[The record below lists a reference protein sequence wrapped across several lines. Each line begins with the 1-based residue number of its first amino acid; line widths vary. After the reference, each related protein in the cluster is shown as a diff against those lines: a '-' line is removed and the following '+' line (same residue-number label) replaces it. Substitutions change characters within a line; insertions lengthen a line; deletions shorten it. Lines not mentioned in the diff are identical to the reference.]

1 MKFPI
6 FPLNGAIL
14 FPKTNLPLNIFEER
28 YLQMVDYALANNRT
42 IGMIQKKENEE
53 YFNVGCFGKI
63 TNFTETSDG
72 RYQINLEGISRF
84 SINKIYEK
92 DFKFILID
100 AEVLNFDN
108 QTKYNDPLLS
118 KKLLMVFKNYLVTKK
133 IKFDT
138 KEFNNLDALNLGKI
152 ICVIAPLDHLTK
164 QMLLEY
170 NNFSDFFENL
180 ISALEIEIK
189 STESSTI
196 IN

>member
-14 FPKTNLPLNIFEER
+14 FPKTNLPLNIFEKR
-28 YLQMVDYALANNRT
+28 YLQMVDYALSNNRI

-63 TNFTETSDG
+63 TNFTETTDG

-84 SINKIYEK
+84 SINKIYN
-92 DFKFILID
+92 DDYKFILID
-100 AEVLNFDN
+100 GQILNFKN
-108 QTKYNDPLLS
+108 QTTDDDDLS
-118 KKLLMVFKNYLVTKK
+118 KKLLSVFKNYLDTKK

-138 KEFNNLDALNLGKI
+138 TGFNNLDSLNLGKI
-152 ICVIAPLDHLTK
+152 ICVISPLDYLTK
-164 QMLLEY
+164 QMLLEF
-170 NNFSDFFENL
+170 NNFKDFFESL
-180 ISALEIEIK
+180 ISVLEIETKSIENNIK
-189 STESSTI
+189 